1 MYIMKSLSKM
11 YNSLCTPSQLYL
23 MLSIISILAL
33 LMQNYSSPNTYTVG
47 RYTVPLEHHNML
59 FFAFK
64 AIYVLIWTFLLNQL
78 CKYGYGGISWFLVLL
93 PFLLMFVIIALL
105 LLTNMR

>member
-1 MYIMKSLSKM
+1 MYIMKQLLKM

-23 MLSIISILAL
+23 ILSTISILAL

-47 RYTVPLEHHNML
+47 RYTVPLEHHNMI
-59 FFAFK
+59 FFIFK
-64 AIYVLIWTFLLNQL
+64 AIYVIVWTFLLNQL
-78 CKYGYGGISWFLVLL
+78 CRYGYANISWFLVLL
-93 PFLLMFVIIALL
+93 PFLLMFVIIGLL

>member
-1 MYIMKSLSKM
+1 MKSLSKM

-47 RYTVPLEHHNML
+47 RYTVPLEHNNML

-105 LLTNMR
+105 LLANMR